1 MSSRCNSHLPLAC
14 LHMRSH
20 ALCLTRLSVCLIF
33 SSSPVYSCILDIYDM
48 YCFLSS
54 DSRDAKSVKIKNNKA
69 THSTKFKIRCSRVS
83 LRKNQAR
90 GYRVH
95 LSMVACCAQSCISV
109 GGMVY
114 CSMRSKIQM
123 GGRAFLC
130 FFWGGVRCRRR
141 VVVCCVFHMITRDGL
156 LVGAALHTYMV
167 YFTVFFPSGCYL
179 HMYASFLVATNRPLG
194 NGTSVG
200 VAYIK
205 SKRNECPKSY
215 DMYP

>member
-1 MSSRCNSHLPLAC
+1 
-14 LHMRSH
+14 MRS
-20 ALCLTRLSVCLIF
+20 ALPVCLSVCLIF

-69 THSTKFKIRCSRVS
+69 THSTKFKIRCSRVG

-123 GGRAFLC
+123 GGSAFLC

-141 VVVCCVFHMITRDGL
+141 VVVCRVLCVPYDNKRRAACRRCITYIHGL
-156 LVGAALHTYMV
+156 LYSLFSLWLLPSYVR
-167 YFTVFFPSGCYL
+167 VFSSGQ
-179 HMYASFLVATNRPLG
+179 
-194 NGTSVG
+194 
-200 VAYIK
+200 
-205 SKRNECPKSY
+205 
-215 DMYP
+215 